1 MPWKESTP
9 MSERKA
15 FVRQALEA
23 DANVSTL
30 CREYGISRKTGYK
43 WLARY
48 RREGLPGL
56 QDRSR
61 RPHNS
66 PKQTAPEVEQVILAA
81 RQRHPSWGGRKLK
94 RWLEN
99 RGYGAIP
106 APSTITEI
114 LRRHGQLDPEESD
127 KHRPFKRFEMGQ
139 PNELW
144 QMDFKGEFRLGNGQ
158 WCYPLTVLDDH
169 SRFLLGLKACPDQT
183 TETVQAQVTRL
194 FRHCGLPAR
203 MLMDNGP
210 PWGASA
216 RQCYTRFTAWLLRLG
231 IQVSHGRP
239 FHPQTQGK
247 EERLHRTLQ
256 VELLKHSSFATLEA
270 CQPDFDRWRAL
281 YNHERPHEAL
291 ALDTPAARYQASPRP
306 FPETLPSLTFPPG
319 AIIRKVSMNGAISF
333 RGRRFLVGHAF
344 CKLPV
349 GLLYDDFDDS
359 KVHVYFNSIRVRTLD
374 LPV

>member
-1 MPWKESTP
+1 MPWKEATP

-15 FVRQALEA
+15 FVAQALEA
-23 DANVSTL
+23 DVNMSAL

-48 RREGLPGL
+48 RSQGLEGL

-61 RPHNS
+61 RPHHS

-81 RQRHPSWGGRKLK
+81 RQRHPAWGGRKLK

-114 LRRHGQLDPEESD
+114 LRRHGQLDEEEAR
-127 KHRPFKRFEMGQ
+127 KHRPFKRFEMEA
-139 PNELW
+139 PNDLW
-144 QMDFKGEFRLGNGQ
+144 QMDFKGEFRVGDGE
-158 WCYPLTVLDDH
+158 WCYPLSVLDDH
-169 SRFLLGLKACPDQT
+169 SRFLLGLRACPDQT
-183 TETVQAQVTRL
+183 TETVQTQVTGL
-194 FRHCGLPAR
+194 FRLCGLPAR

-256 VELLKHSSFATLEA
+256 LELLKHSSFATLEA

-306 FPETLPSLTFPPG
+306 YPETLPPLTFPPG
-319 AIIRKVSMNGAISF
+319 AIVRKVSMNGAISF

-344 CKLPV
+344 CKQPV

-359 KVHVYFNSIRVRTLD
+359 QVHVYFNCIRVRTLD
-374 LPV
+374 LLV